1 MYPYAKASVRL
12 LVRQD
17 RRPLKK
23 RPVRT
28 LEAGEPE
35 SDKTRDVACRLLQRV
50 RFKRARNALRRMG
63 RNGYLFRKNAT
74 PEQDDDWV
82 YVGGPLVPQFQRSSA
97 LFSKSIKNVDDVIA
111 SNGAL
116 DAQEESFADNFLGM
130 PFYATHATQ
139 SRVLSPGGDL
149 VLYSRKRLREKAIAF
164 SEKNSTS
171 LDVNGLGNDDYV
183 FFSLEVG
190 EQPSKDWSRF
200 GSRMYK
206 VKYDHPAFAH
216 SSMSLVDQLE
226 LEAPLPGALNLSDQ
240 ANDILYGRC
249 FDRPDVMFHGRERSI
264 VGLLHSII
272 HAARELPPADRQ
284 IILNARSETEI
295 NNIINYIFRPE
306 IRVPGM
312 IAVCQDDFGSYRLKD
327 E

>member
-1 MYPYAKASVRL
+1 MYPYAKKSVRL
-12 LVRQD
+12 LARQD

-23 RPVRT
+23 RPVRELSAT
-28 LEAGEPE
+28 EPE
-35 SDKTRDVACRLLQRV
+35 DDRTSDLACKLLQRV

-74 PEQDDDWV
+74 LEQDDDWM
-82 YVGGPLVPQFQRSSA
+82 YDGGPLVSRFQRSAA
-97 LFSKSIKNVDDVIA
+97 LFSKSIKNMDDVIA

-116 DAQEESFADNFLGM
+116 DDQEESFADNFLAM

-139 SRVLSPGGDL
+139 SKVLSPGGDL
-149 VLYSRKRLREKAIAF
+149 VLYSRKRLMEKAIAF
-164 SEKNSTS
+164 SEENSTS

-190 EQPSKDWSRF
+190 EQSSKDWSRF
-200 GSRMYK
+200 GNRMYR
-206 VKYDHPAFAH
+206 VKYDHPAFAY

-226 LEAPLPGALNLSDQ
+226 LEPPLPGALNLSDQ
-240 ANDILYGRC
+240 ANDLLYGRR
-249 FDRPDVMFHGRERSI
+249 FNRPDVMFHGQERSI

-272 HAARELPPADRQ
+272 HAARGLPPADRQ
-284 IILNARSETEI
+284 SILNARSETGI
-295 NNIINYIFRPE
+295 NRIINYIFRPE

-312 IAVCQDDFGSYRLKD
+312 IAVCQDDFVSYRLKD